1 MKEDMKQSDTTQSS
15 RKAHPAHGGLD
26 APVDRIMAEDMA
38 REVRARGD
46 ELPTLRLSLADL
58 STIRRIGDGA
68 LSPLTGPMNR
78 DAFSAV
84 LTDERIV
91 SGGSSYAWTIPIAF
105 PATDDEAQRLAGK
118 KEALVMDYE
127 GTPVGLLEIGDIY
140 DFDKKTYLE
149 SVYGTDRIDHPG
161 ARMVLFDERKTLV
174 GGDVWVFPE
183 VYREMASSRQLHPM
197 DSRSLFTEKGW
208 ERIIAFQTRNPLHR
222 AHEYAMVVAV
232 ERLTAE
238 GRFAGIV
245 LNPLLG
251 ELKSD
256 DVPAAV
262 RMKTYQALIDNRA
275 LGRGD
280 TDGAIWE
287 TAGYDINDQFELL
300 GLDMKMFYAGP
311 KEAIMHAIYRQNYG
325 FTDIIIGRKHA
336 DAPFDDGSAIWGDF
350 DAQEKFN
357 TLNGS
362 LAINNL
368 NVGFAAFY
376 EELGRVALMEDER
389 VKGLK
394 PTTMSGTKLREMLS
408 RGDVPEEKFMRP
420 ETSSVLITYYKTL
433 NG

>member
-1 MKEDMKQSDTTQSS
+1 MTEHDKGPRTI
-15 RKAHPAHGGLD
+15 HGGLD
-26 APVDRIMAEDMA
+26 APVKRIMTEEMA
-38 REVRARGD
+38 GKVRARMK
-46 ELPTLRLSLADL
+46 ELPRLKLSQADL

-68 LSPLTGPMNR
+68 LSPLTGPMNK
-78 DAFSAV
+78 DVFYGV
-84 LTDERIV
+84 LTDERVV
-91 SGGSSYAWTIPIAF
+91 SREKSYAWTIPIAF
-105 PATDDEAQRLAGK
+105 PAADDEVKSLSGK
-118 KEALVMDYE
+118 KEALITDHA
-127 GTPVGLLEIGDIY
+127 GNPVGLLEIEDIY
-140 DFDKKTYLE
+140 DFDKKVYLE
-149 SVYGTDRIDHPG
+149 SVYGTERTDHPG
-161 ARMVLFDERKTLV
+161 ARIVLTDERKKLV

-183 VYREMASSRQLHPM
+183 VYGEMSASHQLHPV
-197 DSRSLFTEKGW
+197 DSRKLFAERGW

-238 GRFAGIV
+238 GKFAGIV

-262 RMKTYQALIDNRA
+262 RMETYQALLDNRA

-280 TDGAIWE
+280 KDEALWE
-287 TAGYDINDQFELL
+287 KTGYDINDQFVLL

-336 DAPFDDGSAIWGDF
+336 DAPFDDGSPIWGDF
-350 DAQEKFN
+350 DAQEKFKN
-357 TLNGS
+357 LNGS

-376 EELGRVALMEDER
+376 EELGRVALMQDER
-389 VKGLK
+389 VKDLK
-394 PTTMSGTKLREMLS
+394 PTTMSGTKLREILA
-408 RGDVPEEKFMRP
+408 GGETPEEKFMRR
-420 ETSSVLITYYKTL
+420 ETSSVLIEYYKTL
-433 NG
+433 EK

>member
-1 MKEDMKQSDTTQSS
+1 M
-15 RKAHPAHGGLD
+15 AIPVHGGLD
-26 APVDRIMAEDMA
+26 APNNRIMTEDMA
-38 REVRARGD
+38 REVHDRAN
-46 ELPTLRLSLADL
+46 ELPRLKLSLADL
-58 STIRRIGDGA
+58 STMRRIGDGA

-78 DAFSAV
+78 DTFYEV

-91 SGGSSYAWTIPIAF
+91 SGGKPYAWTIPISF
-105 PATDDEAQRLAGK
+105 PATDNEKRHLSGR
-118 KEALVMDYE
+118 KEAIVTSSQ
-127 GTPVGLLEIGDIY
+127 GGPIGLLEIEDIY
-140 DFDKKTYLE
+140 DFNKRAYLE
-149 SVYGTDRIDHPG
+149 SVYGTDRTDHPG
-161 ARMVLFDERKTLV
+161 ARMVLADKRKTLV
-174 GGDVWVFPE
+174 GGNIWVFPE
-183 VYREMASSRQLHPM
+183 TYGEMSTSHQLYPA
-197 DSRSLFTEKGW
+197 DSRKLFAERGW

-238 GRFAGIV
+238 GRYAGIV

-262 RMKTYQALIDNRA
+262 RMETYQALLDNRV

-280 TDGAIWE
+280 KDEAIWE
-287 TAGYDINDQFELL
+287 KAGYDINDQFELL

-336 DAPFDDGSAIWGDF
+336 DAPFDDGSPIWGDF
-350 DAQEKFN
+350 DAQEKFEN
-357 TLNGS
+357 LNGS

-389 VKGLK
+389 VKDLK
-394 PTTMSGTKLREMLS
+394 PTTMSGTKLREILAS
-408 RGDVPEEKFMRP
+408 GEIPEEKFMRP
-420 ETSSVLITYYKTL
+420 ETSSVLIEYYKTL
-433 NG
+433 KGK